1 MALEELLLPG
11 ETVRYRSPRKVS
23 LGSERYE
30 LITTG
35 KRLILYR
42 KKGILLKNEEFKARG
57 IPEIQSISYKEE
69 GVLPKRGIV
78 QANMGGRTLTY
89 SGPAATMKS
98 VYGELQRYT
107 VHAKD

>member
-11 ETVRYRSPRKVS
+11 ETVRYRSPGKVK
-23 LGSERYE
+23 LGSQKYE

-42 KKGILLKNEEFKARG
+42 RKGILLKNEEFRANSL
-57 IPEIQSISYKEE
+57 PEIRSISYKEK
-69 GVLPKRGIV
+69 GAFPKMGIV
-78 QANMGGRTLTY
+78 QASMGGRMMTY
-89 SGPAATMKS
+89 SGPARSMKT
-98 VYGELQRYT
+98 VYTELQRYT